1 MPPPPSAAT
10 TKRLQ
15 RGGARGRARTVAEER
30 GRERV
35 ADLDQLAAQAEA
47 GVDDDAGEEEA
58 ADQILERVP
67 ALHRLVAHRQPRA
80 DEQEQHQERVGGD
93 QADLPQPRHLRVAR
107 ELRGCEHGLADQLE
121 RRVERVEHEP
131 LEPVV
136 DRLADPAGQ
145 IPEVRMARLV
155 AADGPAAGG
164 AGVRRAAAGRPGY
177 PIPAVRRSQERS
189 SSAARSGRG
198 GWRRRERVRGQD
210 ERERGRR
217 ARRAASLGARLIR
230 RRSSG

>member
-10 TKRLQ
+10 TNGLQ

-35 ADLDQLAAQAEA
+35 ADLDQLAAEAEA

-58 ADQILERVP
+58 ADQILERVA
-67 ALHRLVAHRQPRA
+67 ALHRLVAHRQPGA

-93 QADLPQPRHLRVAR
+93 QADLPQPRHLCVAR
-107 ELRGCEHGLADQLE
+107 ELRGGEHGLADQLE

-145 IPEVRMARLV
+145 IPEVRVARLV
-155 AADGPAAGG
+155 AADGPAVGG
-164 AGVRRAAAGRPGY
+164 AGGSAGGGGPTWMPDPGW
-177 PIPAVRRSQERS
+177 RRSLERS
-189 SSAARSGRG
+189 SSAARSRCAGGGAASACAGRASASA
-198 GWRRRERVRGQD
+198 V
-210 ERERGRR
+210 
-217 ARRAASLGARLIR
+217 AAAASSSLGARLIR